1 MKIKLSKSRWEQM
14 GRKASWRKN
23 AFGYYLIEDEKSD
36 SVDVDPKFNQSY
48 QNLLNILLG
57 EKLPFNITKKNSGEI
72 VVPEKTK
79 MTKDLIRALLKE
91 WPNVDIP
98 NARIKGLI
106 GDQILK

>member
-1 MKIKLSKSRWEQM
+1 MKIKLSKSQWEFM
-14 GRKASWRKN
+14 GRKAGWIKK
-23 AFGYYLIEDEKSD
+23 AFGYYFIEDEK
-36 SVDVDPKFNQSY
+36 SY

-98 NARIKGLI
+98 DARIKGLI